1 MRKNFCKVVLVVDSS
16 GSMYS
21 LRNDVIGSLNKFI
34 EDQKGVEGE
43 CQVTHI
49 QFSTDY
55 RVIDDSVDV
64 KDFRTLTA
72 VDYNPNGRTALNDA
86 LANAIISTGAQLAAM
101 KEEDRPDKV
110 IVVVQT
116 DGEENASKEYRDVS
130 VIHEMVKEQQEKYSW
145 EFVFLGTNID
155 AVKTAVDFGFN
166 AKNAM
171 FYDNSSLGATRG
183 FGSVSVNIC
192 MYRSGMKSDMSYEQ
206 KDFEAQA
213 EIIN

>member
-1 MRKNFCKVVLVVDSS
+1 MKKGFCKVVLVVDAS
-16 GSMYS
+16 GSMYH
-21 LRNDVIGSLNKFI
+21 LRKDVIGSLNKFI

-72 VDYNPNGRTALNDA
+72 ADYNPNGGTALNDA

-116 DGEENASKEYRDVS
+116 DGEENSSKEYRDVS
-130 VIHEMVKEQQEKYSW
+130 VIQAMVKEQQDKYSW

-155 AVKTAVDFGFN
+155 AVQTAVNFGIN

-171 FYDNSSLGATRG
+171 FYDDSSLGATRG
-183 FGSVSVNIC
+183 FGSVSENLC
-192 MYRSGMKSDMSYEQ
+192 SYRMGSKSSMSYEA

-213 EIIN
+213 EIIS